1 MNKNLFSEFT
11 KKGFVK
17 IKLDKKYISAYKN
30 LKKNIRK
37 NFPKNFKKNKFE
49 NLHHAVNFEEINSI
63 RMKII
68 RSINVEKDLKKNI
81 YL

>member
-30 LKKNIRK
+30 LKRNIRK
-37 NFPKNFKKNKFE
+37 DFPKNFKKN
-49 NLHHAVNFEEINSI
+49 
-63 RMKII
+63 
-68 RSINVEKDLKKNI
+68 
-81 YL
+81 